1 MNQLQTIFPREKSNV
16 SAEIVGNTLVASFR
30 ASNPPIL
37 WRLDMEKNHSFT
49 LSIQK
54 PAEDWELGVMSPKGE
69 FAVVARFD
77 ERHEVDQAFTAV
89 ETAMFR
95 NPHSTG
101 AKVWRISMMVAA
113 ILAVTMI
120 GFIVYSVVQTALNPD
135 VMRRAAAARPAAA
148 AGATAATAPTLK
160 SGVPADADAVLGRKD

>member
-1 MNQLQTIFPREKSNV
+1 MNQLQAIFPREKSEV
-16 SAEIVGNTLVASFR
+16 TAGIVGNTMVASFR
-30 ASNPPIL
+30 SSNPPTV

-54 PAEDWELGVMSPKGE
+54 RAEDWELGVMSPKGE
-69 FAVVARFD
+69 FTVVARFD
-77 ERHEVDQAFTAV
+77 ERSEVDQAFAAV

-120 GFIVYSVVQTALNPD
+120 GFIIYTMVQFALNPETT
-135 VMRRAAAARPAAA
+135 RRVSDARTTPPSAVAAPA
-148 AGATAATAPTLK
+148 LK
-160 SGVPADADAVLGRKD
+160 NGVPTDADAVLGR